1 MLWRPVLI
9 ALLGLTPVLA
19 RNLLEN
25 PSFERDRNRDGV
37 PDGWHRVFNEKLSG
51 PFAIVEDAQDGRRAV
66 CMETEEWNFLRP
78 QHVAQE
84 VKLPRDAAYCRLAA
98 YAKGRGLVSL
108 TVVFLKDG
116 KPLREQTIDMGF
128 GKQQVPEEVRKDFAL
143 ELGYTL
149 YATLVEVPEGANGAL
164 VKLGNTAAP
173 LDRLNVWG
181 RCFLDN
187 ASFVAG
193 SRKEL
198 DRLSSTEEPARL
210 ELTVVAAL
218 KNVAPSTRIR
228 PEPPSFDTRLL
239 TDGDIK
245 TAPAHYQGAARGV
258 VYNILLPKPLPIRKL
273 RLHLNGLADSYSVRG
288 DADGDGAFETPLL
301 RTSGLQGLSGWK
313 THTLPGQA
321 FQAIRIQALA
331 GAEPLWGFRQ
341 CHPFLTEIE
350 VHVPADAI
358 PEAELKAWAVS
369 QYQFPLA
376 GGVPAIEAKPTEFKL
391 DRPKASKFRKL
402 VCADLWMW
410 GIHYDKKTPKGTW
423 TKEKV
428 KASKTFQESARICK
442 EMGVDTVF
450 IDLTNSTCWDL
461 MPWPSKV
468 CNGTEDNILKCL
480 IDALH
485 EEGFKVV
492 TQTLHNFTPF
502 EPIKWHYPCEETSRY
517 PGMKQFPSIL
527 YGGHVRDNWLTIY
540 EEQVAAG
547 ADGVCLGSDE
557 FYYRG
562 HFLETLPADDAQRLD
577 YEKRFGHPAPAKEAD
592 TLEYRQWVAHTE
604 EGLTDLFT
612 YWNAELKKRHPGLYT
627 TTVFMQPV
635 QRSNLYGEGV
645 PFDLIGA
652 KSGIDEIGSD
662 YMDPW
667 GIRLLAAANGWRR
680 TSQFFWG
687 WQTEKE
693 PAILLT
699 ARPLWMLMYGGGSC
713 NYWRFYQLKESS
725 HWRSVQKGYAMASDL
740 EALGVLDARPP
751 RDIAVLSSRASWD
764 WWQVRSF
771 YGKLPRPDAD
781 RAIEAMRGW
790 FADEWVNDRLLRNGY
805 AYDWYFADNPALP
818 ESAPPGRK
826 ESSASETRTAESAP
840 PGRKPDSRV
849 GDADYSL
856 GVYKLLLLPFAYS
869 LSDAAA
875 AKVREAAAK
884 GTKVVLF
891 GTLGETD
898 EWGVPRKAPALKDLA
913 DSGQAIVIPDDILE
927 VAGDDAFM
935 AKLLALID
943 ITLGDKAAF
952 KLARYGKHVDAAL
965 LAKGDWERF
974 LFLINWEETP
984 ATVDLSLAVP
994 DSPYTVMMR
1003 DDAQWHKVTLGNKD
1017 RFTPAMLRRFRRV
1030 LAPQKAEVYYLAP
1043 AASK

>member
-1 MLWRPVLI
+1 MIRRQVLVVLI
-9 ALLGLTPVLA
+9 ALLGPAPAFA

-25 PSFERDRNRDGV
+25 PSFERDRNRDGL
-37 PDGWHRVFNEKLSG
+37 PDGWHRVFDEKLSG
-51 PFAIVEDAQDGRRAV
+51 PFALVDDAQDGRRAV
-66 CMETEEWNFLRP
+66 CLETEEWNFLRP
-78 QHVAQE
+78 QHIAQK
-84 VKLPRDAAYCRLAA
+84 VKLPRDAAYCRLAVH
-98 YAKGRGLVSL
+98 AKGRGLVSL
-108 TVVFLKDG
+108 TIVFLKDG
-116 KPLREQTIDMGF
+116 QPLREQTIDMGF
-128 GKQQVPEEVRKDFAL
+128 GKQQAPEEVKKDFAL

-149 YATLVEVPEGANGAL
+149 YETLSEVPPGANGAL
-164 VKLGNTAAP
+164 VKLGNTAAA
-173 LDRLNVWG
+173 LDRLNNWG

-187 ASFVAG
+187 ASFVTG
-193 SRKEL
+193 SRGEL
-198 DRLSSTEEPARL
+198 DTLSQTDEPARL
-210 ELTVVAAL
+210 ELSITDAL
-218 KNVAPSTRIR
+218 RNIAPYARIR
-228 PEPPSFDTRLL
+228 SEPPSFDNRLL
-239 TDGDIK
+239 TDGDTK
-245 TAPAHYQGAARGV
+245 TAPEPYPGADRGI

-273 RLHLNGLADSYSVRG
+273 RLHLNGLADSYSIRG
-288 DADGDGAFETPLL
+288 DADGDGVFEAPLL
-301 RTSGLQGLSGWK
+301 RTSGLQGLTGWK
-313 THTLPGQA
+313 THTLPGGA
-321 FQAIRIQALA
+321 LKALRLQAIA
-331 GAEPLWGFRQ
+331 GTEPLWGFRQ
-341 CHPFLTEIE
+341 CHPFVTEIE
-350 VHVPADAI
+350 VHVPPDAI
-358 PEAELKAWAVS
+358 PDAELKAWAVN

-376 GGVPAIEAKPTEFKL
+376 GGVPAIEAKPAELTLE
-391 DRPKASKFRKL
+391 RPKASRFRKL

-428 KASKTFQESARICK
+428 KENKGFQESAQVCK

-450 IDLTNSTCWDL
+450 IDLTNSSCWDL

-485 EEGFKVV
+485 DEGFKVV

-517 PGMKQFPSIL
+517 PGMRQFPSIL

-562 HFLETLPADDAQRLD
+562 HFLETLPADDAQRRD
-577 YEKRFGHPAPAKEAD
+577 YEKRFGHPVPAKEAD

-604 EGLTDLFT
+604 EGLTGLFT
-612 YWNAELKKRHPGLYT
+612 FWNTELKKRHPGLYT

-652 KSGIDEIGSD
+652 RSGIDEIGSD

-687 WQTEKE
+687 WQKAEE
-693 PAILLT
+693 PALLLT
-699 ARPLWMLMYGGGSC
+699 ARPLWMLMYGGASC
-713 NYWRFYQLKESS
+713 NYWRFFQLKESG
-725 HWRSVQKGYAMASDL
+725 HWKSVQKGYAMATDL

-771 YGKLPRPDAD
+771 YGKLPWPEAD

-790 FADEWVNDRLLRNGY
+790 FADEWVNDRLLLRNGY
-805 AYDWYFADNPALP
+805 TYDWYFADNPAHL
-818 ESAPPGRK
+818 ERLHG
-826 ESSASETRTAESAP
+826 
-840 PGRKPDSRV
+840 
-849 GDADYSL
+849 
-856 GVYKLLLLPFAYS
+856 YKLLILPFAYS
-869 LSDAAA
+869 LSDTAA
-875 AKVREAAAK
+875 AKVREAAGN
-884 GTKVVLF
+884 GTRVVLF
-891 GTLGETD
+891 RTLGETD
-898 EWGVPRKAPALKDLA
+898 EWGVPRTVPALKDIA
-913 DSGQAIVIPDDILE
+913 DSGQAVVIPDDILE
-927 VAGDDAFM
+927 VAGDDTFM
-935 AKLLALID
+935 SKLLALID
-943 ITLGDKAAF
+943 TTLGEKAAF
-952 KLARYGKHVDAAL
+952 KLHRYGKRVDAAL

-984 ATVDLSLAVP
+984 ATVDLSVAVP
-994 DSPYTVMMR
+994 DGGYTLMMR
-1003 DDAQWHKVTLGNKD
+1003 DDAAWHRVTLGGKD
-1017 RFTPAMLRRFRRV
+1017 QLSPAMLRKFRRV

-1043 AASK
+1043 ATSR